1 MSETTYALLG
11 YFGILVLLVFYIL
24 IPLKRIIQ
32 KQASDDNEEQ
42 NDTAIK
48 RTGKLLPKVDYI
60 EEYGVID
67 LDRHEILHSDFFS
80 IILDKVPKIE
90 NDIEQSKLFYDI
102 VKRLQPY
109 SMKELFKVVQYLR
122 DHPNDSPEIH
132 RAYKSHITASAIVYD
147 FLIPKALFND
157 DTIVLTYV
165 AAHMRL
171 HTPVSVFDEVQNYIR
186 QEPTEVSGAQIVQE
200 HKEIERFVVD
210 MSFANYFL
218 SMVFDHE
225 AFLSIEYLYGRWLEQ
240 PNVNA
245 FNQAFYK
252 EDINHFKKL
261 VTIYFGIFEI
271 DVPKEYLYFNTAVCE
286 YILQIRR
293 YDPNKRVVKVVE

>member
-1 MSETTYALLG
+1 MSVTTYAWTG
-11 YFGILVLLVFYIL
+11 YFGIMMLLLWWMNKKLQRTITKL
-24 IPLKRIIQ
+24 N
-32 KQASDDNEEQ
+32 DNKE
-42 NDTAIK
+42 TKAYK
-48 RTGKLLPKVDYI
+48 RTDRLVPDVDYV
-60 EEYGVID
+60 EEYGVVD
-67 LDRHEILHSDFFS
+67 LDREEILHSDFFS

-122 DHPNDSPEIH
+122 DHPNDSPEAH
-132 RAYKSHITASAIVYD
+132 RAYKTHITASAIVYD

>member
-1 MSETTYALLG
+1 MDEMIYAWIG
-11 YFGILVLLVFYIL
+11 YFGIAALIVLAMYKSIN
-24 IPLKRIIQ
+24 RTE
-32 KQASDDNEEQ
+32 KQANEE
-42 NDTAIK
+42 TKEYK
-48 RTGKLLPKVDYI
+48 RTDKLVPNVDYV

-67 LDRHEILHSDFFS
+67 LDRDTIIHSDLFS
-80 IILDKVPKIE
+80 IILEKVPKIE
-90 NDIEQSKLFYDI
+90 NDIEQSRLFYDI

-109 SMKELFKVVQYLR
+109 SMRDLFRVTQHIRNNKSL
-122 DHPNDSPEIH
+122 SLESI

-147 FLIPKALFND
+147 FLIPRALFND
-157 DTIVLTYV
+157 DTVVLTYV

-171 HTPVSVFDEVQNYIR
+171 HSPVSVFDEVQNYIR
-186 QEPTEVSGAQIVQE
+186 QEPQQTTGTQIVQE

-210 MSFANYFL
+210 MSFANVFL
-218 SMVFDHE
+218 SMVFDYE
-225 AFLSIEYLYGRWLEQ
+225 AFLSIEHLYDRWLEQ

-261 VTIYFGIFEI
+261 VTIYFGVFEI

-293 YDPNKRVVKVVE
+293 YDPNKQVIKVVE